1 MVIWA
6 WVGFVILVILLLAL
20 DLGVLNRK
28 AHVIRTRE
36 ALLWT
41 GFWVVLALLF
51 NSLVYLI
58 YENHW
63 LDIGLSAFAEPDGRE
78 AALKFFTGFLIEKSL
93 GMDNIF
99 VIALVLAY
107 FRVPLMYQHRVLFWG
122 ILGAI
127 VLRGAMILGGA
138 ALVHRFDW
146 VLYVFGGLLIV
157 TAVKMLFSG
166 EQEIEPD
173 RNPLVRI
180 ARRFYP
186 VTTRIEGQHFFVRE
200 NGRRAMTPLFL
211 ALLIVESSD
220 VLFAIDSIP
229 AIFIITA
236 DPFIVFTSNIFA
248 ILGLRSLFFALAS
261 LMDKFRYL
269 KFSLVFLLAYVG
281 VKMLVSGVYKIPI
294 GVSLSIIVG
303 LLAAGILA
311 SIFASRRGMAQPASL
326 FGQAAAMPGAEDPDM
341 DAATRAR
348 RGQPVHGRKA
358 TAPTTPPSADPSIAT
373 TPPAGLR
380 HR

>member
-1 MVIWA
+1 VI
-6 WVGFVILVILLLAL
+6 G
-20 DLGVLNRK
+20 
-28 AHVIRTRE
+28 TRE
-36 ALLWT
+36 ALQWT
-41 GFWVVLALLF
+41 GFWVALALLF
-51 NSLVYLI
+51 NGLVYLI

-63 LDIGLSAFAEPDGRE
+63 LDIGLSAFAEPDGSQ

-99 VIALVLAY
+99 VIALILAY

-127 VLRGAMILGGA
+127 VLRGAMILAGA

-146 VLYVFGGLLIV
+146 VIYVFGGLLIV

-186 VTTRIEGQHFFVRE
+186 VTTRMEGQRFFVGERPPGHDPAFPGAADRRKF
-200 NGRRAMTPLFL
+200 GRAVRDRFDTRDFCHYGGPVHRLY
-211 ALLIVESSD
+211 VER
-220 VLFAIDSIP
+220 VRDSG
-229 AIFIITA
+229 A
-236 DPFIVFTSNIFA
+236 
-248 ILGLRSLFFALAS
+248 ALAVFRAGQ

-303 LLAAGILA
+303 LLAAGVLASILA
-311 SIFASRRGMAQPASL
+311 SRWGVAQPASL
-326 FGQAAAMPGAEDPDM
+326 FGRAPAIPRAEDSD
-341 DAATRAR
+341 
-348 RGQPVHGRKA
+348 
-358 TAPTTPPSADPSIAT
+358 
-373 TPPAGLR
+373 
-380 HR
+380 

>member
-6 WVGFVILVILLLAL
+6 WVGFVVLVILLLAL

-28 AHVIRTRE
+28 AHVIGTRE
-36 ALLWT
+36 ALQWT
-41 GFWVVLALLF
+41 GFWVALALLF
-51 NSLVYLI
+51 NGLVYLI

-63 LDIGLSAFAEPDGRE
+63 LDIGLSAFAEPDGSQ

-99 VIALVLAY
+99 VIALILAY

-127 VLRGAMILGGA
+127 VLRGAMILAGA

-146 VLYVFGGLLIV
+146 VIYVFGGLLIV

-186 VTTRIEGQHFFVRE
+186 VTTRMEGQRFFVRE
-200 NGRRAMTPLFL
+200 NGRRVMTPLFL

-229 AIFIITA
+229 AIFAITA
-236 DPFIVFTSNIFA
+236 DPFIVFTSNVFA

-303 LLAAGILA
+303 LLAAGVLASILA
-311 SIFASRRGMAQPASL
+311 SRWGVAQPASL
-326 FGQAAAMPGAEDPDM
+326 FGRAPAMPDGEDLDM
-341 DAATRAR
+341 EAATRAR

>member
-28 AHVIRTRE
+28 AHVIGTRE
-36 ALLWT
+36 ALQWT
-41 GFWVVLALLF
+41 GFWVALALLF
-51 NSLVYLI
+51 NGLVYLI

-63 LDIGLSAFAEPDGRE
+63 LDIGLSAFAEPDGSQ

-99 VIALVLAY
+99 VIALILAY

-127 VLRGAMILGGA
+127 VLRGAMILAGA

-146 VLYVFGGLLIV
+146 VIYVFGGLLIV

-186 VTTRIEGQHFFVRE
+186 VTTRMEGQRFFVRE
-200 NGRRAMTPLFL
+200 NGRRVMTPLFL

-229 AIFIITA
+229 AIFAITA
-236 DPFIVFTSNIFA
+236 DPFIVFTSNVFA

-303 LLAAGILA
+303 LLAAGVLASILA
-311 SIFASRRGMAQPASL
+311 SRWGVAQPASL
-326 FGQAAAMPGAEDPDM
+326 FGRAPAIPRAEDSD
-341 DAATRAR
+341 
-348 RGQPVHGRKA
+348 
-358 TAPTTPPSADPSIAT
+358 
-373 TPPAGLR
+373 
-380 HR
+380 